1 MMVGRLFR
9 RIPGHLFYFGKN
21 NKKDWR
27 RFRLFE
33 RNGCREFRKERLR
46 MEAVKTIYDIAKEA
60 GVSASTVSRVVNN
73 KPGIN
78 ENTRK
83 KVQQLLEKYNYIP
96 NEAARGLV
104 TQSSRI
110 IGILIE
116 DIRVVHHTESAYVIE
131 QEMTRLGYTCITL
144 STGPDPKK
152 KAEYIRHLEQ
162 RRVEGAIL
170 MGSMFGTSEVEESIH
185 EHLSGIPIVIVN
197 GYLNLPNVYSVIA
210 DEERGIEECVELLA
224 SKGRKNIAFVMDAET
239 PSSNSKK
246 RGFMTA
252 MMRQGIPSEKQL
264 LYQADWEGVSLSDPR
279 NTILRGAGATRRL
292 LQENPQVDAIVY
304 CVDLLAIG
312 GIHEMESQGIAVPEQ
327 IAVMGV
333 DNTIYGEICRPQ
345 LSTLDNKLVEVSRN
359 ASGILLNALEKKEVS
374 KRMMLYTEIIERES
388 T

>member
-239 PSSNSKK
+239 PSNNSKK

-279 NTILRGAGATRRL
+279 NTILRGAEATRRL

>member
-1 MMVGRLFR
+1 LGVFSEGFPAICFILEKIIK
-9 RIPGHLFYFGKN
+9 RIGGGSGFL
-21 NKKDWR
+21 
-27 RFRLFE
+27 
-33 RNGCREFRKERLR
+33 NGCREFRKERLR

-73 KPGIN
+73 KPGVN

-239 PSSNSKK
+239 PSNNSKK

>member
-1 MMVGRLFR
+1 MSDGWASFQKDSQSFSVFGGDNK
-9 RIPGHLFYFGKN
+9 RICGSLVYFEQLQEVQKRA
-21 NKKDWR
+21 D
-27 RFRLFE
+27 
-33 RNGCREFRKERLR
+33 RE
-46 MEAVKTIYDIAKEA
+46 MESAKTIYDIAKEA

-78 ENTRK
+78 EKTRK

-116 DIRVVHHTESAYVIE
+116 DIRVFHHTESAYVIE

-162 RRVEGAIL
+162 RRVEGVIL
-170 MGSMFGTSEVEESIH
+170 MGSMFGSTEVETSIR

-197 GYLNLPNVYSVIA
+197 GYLDLPNVYSVLA

-224 SKGRKNIAFVMDAET
+224 HKGRRNMAFVLDLET
-239 PSSNSKK
+239 PSNNKKK

-252 MMRQGIPSEKQL
+252 MMRQGIPQDQQL
-264 LYQADWEGVSLSDPR
+264 LYRADEEEASFPDPH
-279 NTILRGAGATRRL
+279 NTIRRGAEITKRL
-292 LQENPQVDAIVY
+292 LRENPQVDAIVY
-304 CVDLLAIG
+304 SVDMLAIG
-312 GIHEMESQGIAVPEQ
+312 GLQEMERQGIAVPEQ

-333 DNTIYGEICRPQ
+333 DNTIYGEICKPQ

-359 ASGILLNALEKKEVS
+359 ASGILLNALEKKTVS
-374 KRMMLYTEIIERES
+374 KRMMICTEIIERES

>member
-9 RIPGHLFYFGKN
+9 RIPGHLFCFGKN

-73 KPGIN
+73 KPGVN

-239 PSSNSKK
+239 PSNNSKK

-279 NTILRGAGATRRL
+279 NTILRGAEATRRL

>member
-1 MMVGRLFR
+1 M
-9 RIPGHLFYFGKN
+9 FYFGKN

-239 PSSNSKK
+239 PSNNSKK

-279 NTILRGAGATRRL
+279 NTILRGAEATRRL

>member
-73 KPGIN
+73 KPGVN

-239 PSSNSKK
+239 PSNNSKK

>member
-1 MMVGRLFR
+1 
-9 RIPGHLFYFGKN
+9 
-21 NKKDWR
+21 
-27 RFRLFE
+27 
-33 RNGCREFRKERLR
+33 
-46 MEAVKTIYDIAKEA
+46 MESAKTIYDIAKEA

-78 ENTRK
+78 EKTRK

-116 DIRVVHHTESAYVIE
+116 DIRVFHHTESAYVIE

-170 MGSMFGTSEVEESIH
+170 MGSMFGSSEVEASIR

-197 GYLNLPNVYSVIA
+197 GYLDLPNVYSVLA

-224 SKGRKNIAFVMDAET
+224 RKGRRHMAFVLDLET
-239 PSSNSKK
+239 PSNNKKK

-252 MMRQGIPSEKQL
+252 MMRQGIPQEQQL
-264 LYQADWEGVSLSDPR
+264 LYRADEEEASFPDPH
-279 NTILRGAGATRRL
+279 NTIRRGAEITKRL
-292 LQENPQVDAIVY
+292 LRENPQVDAIVY
-304 CVDLLAIG
+304 SVDMLAIG
-312 GIHEMESQGIAVPEQ
+312 GLQEMERQGIAVPEQ

-333 DNTIYGEICRPQ
+333 DNTIYGEICKPQ

-359 ASGILLNALEKKEVS
+359 ASGILLNALEKKVVS
-374 KRMMLYTEIIERES
+374 KRMMVCTEIIERES

>member
-144 STGPDPKK
+144 STGPDLKK

-239 PSSNSKK
+239 PSNNSKK

-279 NTILRGAGATRRL
+279 NTILRGAEATRRL

>member
-239 PSSNSKK
+239 PSNNSKK

-279 NTILRGAGATRRL
+279 NTILRGAEATRRL

-374 KRMMLYTEIIERES
+374 KRMMLYTDIIERES

>member
-239 PSSNSKK
+239 PSNNSKK

-312 GIHEMESQGIAVPEQ
+312 GIHEMESQGIAVTEQ

>member
-1 MMVGRLFR
+1 M
-9 RIPGHLFYFGKN
+9 
-21 NKKDWR
+21 
-27 RFRLFE
+27 
-33 RNGCREFRKERLR
+33 
-46 MEAVKTIYDIAKEA
+46 
-60 GVSASTVSRVVNN
+60 
-73 KPGIN
+73 
-78 ENTRK
+78 
-83 KVQQLLEKYNYIP
+83 EKYNYIP

-239 PSSNSKK
+239 PSNNSKK

>member
-116 DIRVVHHTESAYVIE
+116 DIRVFHHTESAYVIE

-239 PSSNSKK
+239 PSNNSKK

>member
-1 MMVGRLFR
+1 LGVFSEGFPAICFILGKIIK
-9 RIPGHLFYFGKN
+9 RIGGGSGFL
-21 NKKDWR
+21 
-27 RFRLFE
+27 
-33 RNGCREFRKERLR
+33 NGCREFRKERLR

-239 PSSNSKK
+239 PSNNSKK

>member
-27 RFRLFE
+27 RFGLFE

-73 KPGIN
+73 KPGVN

-239 PSSNSKK
+239 PSNNSKK

>member
-1 MMVGRLFR
+1 M
-9 RIPGHLFYFGKN
+9 
-21 NKKDWR
+21 
-27 RFRLFE
+27 
-33 RNGCREFRKERLR
+33 NGCREFRKERLR

-239 PSSNSKK
+239 PSNNSKK

>member
-239 PSSNSKK
+239 PSNNSKK

>member
-1 MMVGRLFR
+1 LGVFSEGFPAICFILGKIIK
-9 RIPGHLFYFGKN
+9 RIGGSSGFL
-21 NKKDWR
+21 
-27 RFRLFE
+27 
-33 RNGCREFRKERLR
+33 NGCREFRKERLR

-73 KPGIN
+73 KPGVN

-239 PSSNSKK
+239 PSNNSKK

>member
-239 PSSNSKK
+239 PSNNSKK

-327 IAVMGV
+327 IVVMGV